1 MRLLHTADW
10 HLGKKL
16 ENSERTDEHRDFLDW
31 LIIKLETESI
41 DVLVIAG
48 DIFDTGSPSN
58 TALALYYKFLGQLK
72 ATCCNDVVV
81 IGGNHDSISTLN
93 APKDLLKFFNVHV
106 IGGVPDIFTD
116 QIIEIR
122 GKTGKTELVICAVP
136 FLRDKDIKL
145 SVAGEMA
152 DERESRIKQGIHDHY
167 HKFVAHILP
176 YKQAGIPVISTG
188 HLFAAGSS
196 TSESEKEIH
205 MGNLG
210 QVHGD
215 QFPKE
220 FDYVALGHIHKPQV
234 VNKME
239 HIRYSG
245 SPIPLSFSENEDR
258 KQVLILELSDAGL
271 IGLVSHEVPCYR
283 KLIRIKGDLDTV
295 LKKISRL
302 EDPLSAYPAWVELRV
317 EVESGITDL
326 EDQLAA
332 LMDGKKFIER
342 FFTRQL
348 KTRVNQ
354 GMDQLAPVAMSLND
368 LEPKEVFIKR
378 CQSEFKDADY
388 TDLVASFDEVM
399 ELMKQEEKN

>member
-16 ENSERTDEHRDFLDW
+16 ENSERTEEHRDFLDW
-31 LIIKLETESI
+31 LIVKLGAEAI
-41 DVLVIAG
+41 DVLIIAG
-48 DIFDTGSPSN
+48 DIFDNGTPSN
-58 TALALYYKFLGQLK
+58 TALELYYKFLGQLK
-72 ATCCNDVVV
+72 TTCCSDVII
-81 IGGNHDSISTLN
+81 IGGNHDSVSTLN
-93 APKDLLKFFNVHV
+93 APKDLLKFFKVHV
-106 IGGVPDIFTD
+106 IGGVPEVFTD

-122 GKTGKTELVICAVP
+122 GKSGATELVVCAVP
-136 FLRDKDIKL
+136 FLRDKDIRL
-145 SVAGEMA
+145 NIAGEMA
-152 DERESRIKQGIHDHY
+152 EERQQRIKQGIRDHY
-167 HKFVAHILP
+167 HKFVDYILP

-220 FDYVALGHIHKPQV
+220 FDYIALGHIHKPQV

-258 KQVLILELSDAGL
+258 KQVVILDFTDAGL
-271 IGLVSHEVPCYR
+271 RQLSAHEIPCYR
-283 KLIRIKGDLDTV
+283 KLIRIKGDLPAV
-295 LKKISRL
+295 IAKILLL
-302 EDPLSAYPAWVELRV
+302 EDPHSPYPAWVEVRV
-317 EVESGITDL
+317 EVESTITDL
-326 EDQLAA
+326 EEQLSA
-332 LMDGKKFIER
+332 LMAGKKFIER
-342 FFTRQL
+342 FCTRQL
-348 KTRVNQ
+348 KTKVNAAI
-354 GMDQLAPVAMSLND
+354 DQMAPQAMSLND
-368 LEPKEVFIKR
+368 LEPKEVFLKR
-378 CQSEFKDADY
+378 CLSEFKDADF
-388 TDLVASFDEVM
+388 TDLVATFDEVM